1 MVKRHILDCEH
12 FKHILTTF
20 GDPLNVDDMEDI
32 FDEFDFDDNGD
43 ILTKVGSLFSYI
55 FYIKDCPERIKLRR
69 VHFKCAINT

>member
-1 MVKRHILDCEH
+1 MEEKIKGQMVKRHILDCEH

-43 ILTKVGSLFSYI
+43 ILTKVG
-55 FYIKDCPERIKLRR
+55 
-69 VHFKCAINT
+69 